1 MPRLSLTLTEKEKEE
16 WKTYATAKGF
26 TTVSGLIRFATM
38 QYMTKYP
45 ISPRRRTAEG
55 LVEEK

>member
-1 MPRLSLTLTEKEKEE
+1 MPKLSLTLTEKEKGE
-16 WKTYATAKGF
+16 WKAYATTKGF
-26 TTVSGLIRFATM
+26 TTLSGLIRFATM

-45 ISPRRRTAEG
+45 ISPRRRTAER